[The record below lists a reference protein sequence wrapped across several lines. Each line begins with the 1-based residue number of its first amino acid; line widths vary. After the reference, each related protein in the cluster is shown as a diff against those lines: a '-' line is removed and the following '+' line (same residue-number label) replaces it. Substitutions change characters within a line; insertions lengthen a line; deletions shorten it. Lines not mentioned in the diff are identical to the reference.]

1 MGDGI
6 ALGPLQLDV
15 YPFRA
20 GYPDKV
26 LIGAVGRLHRA
37 LTIRGRRCSDGRRLR
52 FFYARNPSGQ
62 LEIRAP
68 GPPYAISV
76 LERAG
81 QPSAYL
87 KPYPGTQNFFTGY
100 FLFPTAGRYR
110 VKLYSG
116 TRNLD
121 TAVISIGEHSG

>member
-26 LIGAVGRLHRA
+26 LIGAVRRLHGP
-37 LTIRGRRCSDGRRLR
+37 LTIRGQGCSDGRPLR
-52 FFYARNPSGQ
+52 FFYARSLNGQ
-62 LEIRAP
+62 LDIRGP
-68 GPPYAISV
+68 GPPYAISL

-81 QPSAYL
+81 QASAYL
-87 KPYPGTQNFFTGY
+87 KPYSGGQNFFTGY
-100 FLFPTAGRYR
+100 FLFPRAGKYR
-110 VKLYSG
+110 VKLYAGAS
-116 TRNLD
+116 RLD
-121 TAVISIGEHSG
+121 DAVISTAEHAK

>member
-15 YPFRA
+15 YPFRP

-26 LIGAVGRLHRA
+26 LIGAVGRLHGP
-37 LTIRGRRCSDGRRLR
+37 LMIRGRRCSDGIQLR
-52 FFYARNPSGQ
+52 FFYARNSGQ
-62 LEIRAP
+62 LNIRAP

-81 QPSAYL
+81 QASAYL
-87 KPYPGTQNFFTGY
+87 KPYPGAQNFFTGY

-116 TRNLD
+116 TSSLD
-121 TAVISIGEHSG
+121 TAVISTAETAR